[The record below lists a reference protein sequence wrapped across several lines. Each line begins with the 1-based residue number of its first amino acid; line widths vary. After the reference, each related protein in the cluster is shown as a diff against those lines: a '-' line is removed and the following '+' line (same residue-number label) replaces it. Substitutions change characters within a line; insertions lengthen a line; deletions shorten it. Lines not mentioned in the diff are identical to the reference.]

1 MPSSPGYKRDYKQ
14 EYRTAKRR
22 GENGTGSNSGDAKRK
37 RARRKME
44 AAGRVRK
51 GQDVDHKKPIS
62 KGGGNSMSNLRATS
76 VKQNRSFART
86 PSGAIKKTR
95 KKK

>member
-1 MPSSPGYKRDYKQ
+1 MPSSPNYKRDYKQ

-37 RARRKME
+37 RARRKMVKE
-44 AAGRVRK
+44 GRVRP
-51 GQDVDHKKPIS
+51 GQDVDHKTPIS
-62 KGGGNSMSNLRATS
+62 KGGGNSPKNLRATS
-76 VKQNRSFART
+76 PSKNRSYPRT
-86 PSGAIKKTR
+86 PSGAIKTTR